1 MRYWL
6 NTELDPEQFAREA
19 QPICQLYRDAP
30 ALHAAGVYLCCTDE
44 KSGIQALEHQYPLK
58 PMRPGA
64 IDRIEFEYVRHGTQC
79 LIANFLVATGEVI
92 APTVGDT
99 RTEADFLAHIQQTV
113 ATAPDAGW
121 IFITDRLDI
130 HLSASLVAWVAA
142 TLGDPQPL
150 GKKYRDGILK
160 SRQTRR
166 AYLADAT
173 HRIRFAYVPKHASW
187 LNQVELW
194 FSILVRRLL
203 KRGSFSSVHDL
214 RQRILRFIEYF
225 NRALA
230 KPFKWTYTGQ
240 VLAA

>member
-6 NTELDPEQFAREA
+6 NTELDPDQFAREA

-44 KSGIQALEHQYPLK
+44 KSGIQALDHKYPLK

-64 IDRIEFEYVRHGTQC
+64 IDRIEFEYVRHGPQC

-113 ATAPDAGW
+113 ATAPDAEW

-142 TLGDPQPL
+142 TLDDPQPL
-150 GKKYRDGILK
+150 GKKYHHGILK
-160 SRQTRR
+160 FRQTRR

-173 HRIRFAYVPKHASW
+173 HRIRFAYLPKHASW

-203 KRGSFSSVHDL
+203 KRGNFPSVHDL
-214 RQRILRFIEYF
+214 RQRILRFIAYF
-225 NRALA
+225 NRTLA
-230 KPFKWTYTGQ
+230 KPFKWTYSGQ